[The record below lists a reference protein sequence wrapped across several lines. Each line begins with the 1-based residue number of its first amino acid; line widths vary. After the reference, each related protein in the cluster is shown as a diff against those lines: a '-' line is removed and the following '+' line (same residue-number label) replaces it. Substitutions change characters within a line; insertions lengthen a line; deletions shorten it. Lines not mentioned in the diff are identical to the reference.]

1 MGGAVALAQK
11 NDKEADKVNT
21 MNIAVIGA
29 GLSGLWLANRLQAEG
44 HTVTVFEKSRGTGGR
59 MASKRFTYSEEGQA
73 PVTWRA
79 DLGAQ
84 YFTARSAWFVREVE
98 AWQRKGWVASW
109 ECQPYRVSFSELGS
123 VLEPSPDN
131 TQRWVGIDGMTQ
143 LTRQLAAQLQAPST
157 CLFSRRIIAMTHQP
171 EQGWTLLWQDESKP
185 QSTPQQAQFDSVIC
199 TMPIEQV
206 VPLVGEDVL
215 QQSDYYRV
223 DKHGQ
228 ALEFSSTN
236 RQNTSVYHMSS
247 APQAVPPATLLASCH
262 QPCVAVALLTRGTMS
277 VEQQSVAAMFVD
289 AVHPSGLSW
298 VSRQDSKPG
307 SAQSMPENTQ
317 SWVLHYRPENSQC
330 IPLADN
336 SAAIELAHQQLQDLL
351 GQSLTLLQGHRH
363 YWRYAKPTSAWNA
376 CGVIIHRQ
384 QSLAIT
390 GDWCVGGRVEGALL
404 AAEQVIQQCAW
415 R

>member
-1 MGGAVALAQK
+1 
-11 NDKEADKVNT
+11 

-84 YFTARSAWFVREVE
+84 YFTARSAWFVGEVE
-98 AWQRKGWVASW
+98 AWQRKGWVACW
-109 ECQPYRVSFSELGS
+109 ECQPYRASFSESGS
-123 VLEPSPDN
+123 VLEPSPDD

-143 LTRQLAAQLQAPST
+143 LTRQLAAQLQVPSA

-185 QSTPQQAQFDSVIC
+185 QSTPQQAQFASVIC

-206 VPLVGEDVL
+206 VPLVSEDVL
-215 QQSDYYRV
+215 QQSDYYKV
-223 DKHGQ
+223 DQRGQ
-228 ALEFSSTN
+228 GLESSPANNHFSSE
-236 RQNTSVYHMSS
+236 QNVPREPH
-247 APQAVPPATLLASCH
+247 AVPSAALLASCH
-262 QPCVAVALLTRGTMS
+262 QPCVAVALLTRGAMN
-277 VEQQSVAAMFVD
+277 VEQQSAAAMFVD
-289 AVHPSGLSW
+289 ASHPSGLSW

-307 SAQSMPENTQ
+307 SAQSMPEDTQ
-317 SWVLHYRPENSQC
+317 AWVLHYRPEHSQRM
-330 IPLADN
+330 PPADN
-336 SAAIELAHQQLQDLL
+336 SAAIELAHEQLQDLL
-351 GQSLTLLQGHRH
+351 GQKLTLLQGHRH

-376 CGVIIHRQ
+376 CGVIINRQ

-404 AAEQVIQQCAW
+404 AAEQVIQLCAW